1 MTYATIEQR
10 KWGTAEII
18 ENNAFY
24 CGKILRIKKGYRMSL
39 QYHKLKDETLYV
51 LTGQILVEHQIGE
64 MEFIETLCPGEKVRI
79 KPGEIHRVTG
89 IIDSDIIEV
98 STHSDDSDSYHI
110 EDGGKVSE

>member
-1 MTYATIEQR
+1 
-10 KWGTAEII
+10 
-18 ENNAFY
+18 
-24 CGKILRIKKGYRMSL
+24 
-39 QYHKLKDETLYV
+39 
-51 LTGQILVEHQIGE
+51 